1 MPLRI
6 ATRSLGEVCL
16 GLMFAAPVA
25 LAQNDPPAEYD
36 TLTNPSSSSTNFNIE
51 TVRGLLLRADGLYA
65 LNTHA
70 SRVVFHADLTS
81 PGWEREFPTVHNPVA
96 MAEWNG
102 RLLVVGGSTWG
113 LAEHDFATGRLLRY
127 VELPAEPADI
137 VVDAANDEA
146 YVACQGA
153 NAVVRID
160 LVQFAENARYQIPS
174 QRPRFLFFDAQAQ
187 PPMVYV
193 APFLSGNNTTLDAR
207 VGPPLFPMA
216 GVDAQRS
223 KVVDLDTV
231 PNSDL
236 PDEDLFRIDPS
247 LPPASAVAPVL
258 HGAGTLLVR
267 HGRNPAT
274 GDYWMVSTEAHNAAH
289 NSEDL
294 HRGVFANAQLAIA
307 STLGGPGRPT
317 PSSLIDLD
325 VPIGGGAKN
334 VQTTLSSPFALAFH
348 SSGLAAI
355 ASSTSD
361 LITFVDAAGARVFD
375 LPITQQTH
383 PSQPPMPQQ
392 IGRAIPRDLVW
403 HEPSSSLTV
412 YCWGWNKALVYNL
425 NELTTAPH
433 WLDLGPD
440 PQPVAVQQGR
450 SIFYDAKRPV
460 DVDAH
465 GQPFPGAVTCSTCHP
480 AGGMDLLAWAL
491 SDSMKDVKDLM
502 VTQSLLSISDTFP
515 YHWRGERN
523 LDHFNG
529 AFEGLLGFQSPLDE
543 APGSELD
550 QFEAFVF
557 SLQAPANPNQGAE
570 RVLSTLEAQQG
581 QDVFLNQDDVLFGFT
596 CAKCH
601 ALPSGTN
608 GENIAEVF
616 INIASTGILDVAHL
630 RQMHHKDQ
638 DVVQVTVPLGDGS
651 GFVTVPRARG
661 GFGISH
667 NGVNF
672 DIEDFL
678 KPGVSGG
685 PFNITVPQSQQL
697 TAFMREMDQ
706 GIAPAAHRSYR
717 VDAGNVQATAGTVRG
732 ILIDQALKGWVS
744 VAAIGSEDRAG
755 QLVELAWAYDPAA
768 QLFVCSNPIV
778 PARTWGQ
785 FVAAIQGN
793 ANYLFVGLPPQNA
806 RRFALD
812 PDDDDLTDAQ
822 ELAQLPPTDP
832 RDRDTDADGFDDGYE
847 VAVGSTPTVANVP
860 VDTVPPQLLPGT
872 TLALDHSMA
881 TFAKYFA
888 AFTEPVTWE
897 LEALDMN
904 QQPPTVVSITRSTAL
919 QRIATVHMHE
929 LLASTQAPGDTRT
942 YAPRLTITDQAGN
955 QTTVTGGTF
964 AADEQFVV
972 PPRFVVQI
980 GDLALQGPI
989 ARTQSSIAVNA
1000 DVNVRFKVEMGGVLN
1015 ASGRVVV
1022 AHVLK
1027 RPAGSDTWTVS
1038 ATPDVT
1044 GVQLV
1049 PGFDTRLAPAQGPVT
1064 INPYTALP
1072 GDFLM
1077 STLTDANGNA
1087 SFAFMHHNLQPGDDV
1102 RLSIVAVLE
1111 PSPAPLQNTFE
1122 LVSVFDWD
1130 LPRTPSGPSKTVPN
1144 AKDLRGLTVTF

>member
-6 ATRSLGEVCL
+6 ATRSLGKVCL
-16 GLMFAAPVA
+16 GLAFAAPTA
-25 LAQNDPPAEYD
+25 LAQADPPAAYD
-36 TLTNPSSSSTNFNIE
+36 TLTNPRSSATNFNVE
-51 TVRGLLLRADGLYA
+51 TVRGLLLRNDGLYA

-70 SRVVFHADLTS
+70 SRVVFHADLSS
-81 PGWEREFPTVHNPVA
+81 PEWEREFPTVHNPVA

-113 LAEHDFATGRLLRY
+113 LVEHDFQTGRMLRY

-153 NAVVRID
+153 NVVVRVD
-160 LVQFAENARYQIPS
+160 LVQFTENARYPIPS
-174 QRPRFLFFDAQAQ
+174 QRPRFLFFDEQAS

-193 APFLSGNNTTLDAR
+193 APFLSGNNTTLDQR
-207 VGPPLFPMA
+207 VGPPTFPGA
-216 GVDAQRS
+216 TIDETRS

-231 PNSDL
+231 PGSDL
-236 PDEDLFRIDPS
+236 PDEDLFRIDPT
-247 LPPASAVAPVL
+247 LPPQSAVTPVL
-258 HGAGTLLVR
+258 HGAGTMLVE

-274 GDYWMVSTEAHNAAH
+274 GDYWLVSTESHNAAH
-289 NSEDL
+289 NSEDQ

-307 STLGGPGRPT
+307 ATLGGPGRPT
-317 PSSLIDLD
+317 PSSLVDLD
-325 VPIGGGAKN
+325 VPIGGGPKGAS
-334 VQTTLSSPFALAFH
+334 TSMSFPFALAFH
-348 SSGLAAI
+348 SAGLAAI

-361 LITFVDAAGARVFD
+361 LITFVNAAGVRLFD

-383 PSQPPMPQQ
+383 ASQPAMPPQ
-392 IGRAIPRDLVW
+392 IGRAIPRDLIW
-403 HEPSSSLTV
+403 HEPSSTLTV

-425 NELTTAPH
+425 NELTVAPF

-450 SIFYDAKRPV
+450 SIFYDARRAV
-460 DVDAH
+460 DVDAN

-529 AFEGLLGFQSPLDE
+529 AFEGLLGFQAPLDE
-543 APGSELD
+543 SPGGELD

-557 SLQAPANPNQGAE
+557 SLQAMPNSNQSPKRELQSLAE
-570 RVLSTLEAQQG
+570 RHG

-596 CAKCH
+596 CAECH

-616 INIASTGILDVAHL
+616 VNIASTGILDVAHL
-630 RQMHHKDQ
+630 RQMNHKDQ
-638 DVVQVTVPLGDGS
+638 TMVSVSVPLGDGS

-672 DIEDFL
+672 DIADFL
-678 KPGVSGG
+678 RPTSSNG
-685 PFNITVPQSQQL
+685 PFNITPTQQQQL
-697 TAFMREMDQ
+697 TAFMRVMDQ
-706 GIAPAAHRSYR
+706 GIAPAAARAYR
-717 VDAGNVQATAGTVRG
+717 IDAGNVGSVAGSVRT
-732 ILIDQALKGWVS
+732 ILLNQTQRGWVD
-744 VAAIGSEDRAG
+744 VAAIGSEDRGG
-755 QLVELAWAYDPAA
+755 QLVDLAWAYNAA
-768 QLFVCSNPIV
+768 TQLFVCNQPNV
-778 PARTWGQ
+778 PPRTWAQ
-785 FVAAIQGN
+785 FVAAMVGN

-822 ELAQLPPTDP
+822 ELAQVPATDP
-832 RDRDTDADGFDDGYE
+832 RDRDSDGDGYDDGYE
-847 VAVGSTPTVANVP
+847 VQVGSTPTVPNVP
-860 VDTVPPQLLPGT
+860 VDNVAPQLRPGS
-872 TLALDHSMA
+872 TLQLDHSMA

-888 AFTEPVTWE
+888 DFTEPVTWR

-904 QQPPTVVSITRSTAL
+904 QSPPTVVSITRSTAL
-919 QRIATVHMHE
+919 QRVATLHMHE
-929 LLASTQAPGDTRT
+929 LLASTQAPGDPRS

-955 QTTVTGGTF
+955 ATTITGGTF
-964 AADEQFVV
+964 VADEQFVV

-980 GDLALQGPI
+980 GDLALQGPV
-989 ARTQSSIAVNA
+989 ARTQSSMAVNA
-1000 DVNVRFKVEMGGVLN
+1000 DVNVKFKVELN
-1015 ASGRVVV
+1015 GTIQTPGRVVV

-1027 RPAGSDTWTVS
+1027 RAAGSDTWTVS
-1038 ATPDVT
+1038 KMPDVT
-1044 GVQLV
+1044 GAQLV
-1049 PGFDTRLAPAQGPVT
+1049 PGFDTRFVDGQGAVT
-1064 INPYTALP
+1064 FDAYTALP
-1072 GDFLM
+1072 GDFLL
-1077 STLTDANGNA
+1077 SNLTDANGNA
-1087 SFAFMHHNLQPGDDV
+1087 SFSFAHHNLQPGDDV

-1111 PSPAPLQNTFE
+1111 PSPAPLLNTFE

-1130 LPRTPSGPSKTVPN
+1130 LPRTPSGPSPTVPN